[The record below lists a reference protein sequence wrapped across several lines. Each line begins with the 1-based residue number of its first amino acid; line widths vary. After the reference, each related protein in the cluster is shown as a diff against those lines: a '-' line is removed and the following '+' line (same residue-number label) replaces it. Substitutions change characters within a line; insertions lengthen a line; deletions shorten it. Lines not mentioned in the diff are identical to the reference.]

1 MDTKKSINL
10 KLSIISEKNKIESLT
25 KEKDYLKIKLNELM
39 NLLFISENNN
49 TKIYD
54 KIKFLLERINKINL
68 LISNQKSLY
77 NKNMNSLN

>member
-10 KLSIISEKNKIESLT
+10 KLSIIREKNKIESLT

-39 NLLFISENNN
+39 NLLFVSENNN
-49 TKIYD
+49 NKIYD
-54 KIKFLLERINKINL
+54 KIKFLLERINKINF

-77 NKNMNSLN
+77 NKNMDLLN

>member
-10 KLSIISEKNKIESLT
+10 KLSIIREKNKIESLT